1 MHNLEKSIAEWRK
14 TMMAAPAVSHETLDE
29 LENHLR
35 ENVEQLIRSGMTEP
49 EAFEHAVAQLGGA
62 RMIASEFRKLDQ
74 STWLPV
80 KLVIGFGL
88 MLAVAMM
95 IFAIAQLDAGR
106 MNFLL
111 AGHVF
116 AVTLGYGTTFLVGA
130 LGICFVA
137 QRCLSDFSPFRMRSL
152 TRVTFLLGCVAAG
165 LTAVGVIL
173 GMFWAKAEWGRYW
186 AWDKKEI
193 GAFVVIAWQLCF
205 LFAHRLSHVTI
216 RGLLVMS
223 LLGNIVVGLGW
234 FGPNLLHDGLHSYGM
249 RNYVLLLLAAVIS
262 NLGFFLIGL
271 APAGWLR
278 SRKAS

>member
-35 ENVEQLIRSGMTEP
+35 ENVEQLVRSGMTEP

-62 RMIASEFRKLDQ
+62 RMIGSEFRKLDQ

-80 KLVIGFGL
+80 KEVIGFGL
-88 MLAVAMM
+88 MSALAMM
-95 IFAIAQLDAGR
+95 IFVIAQLDVGR

-111 AGHVF
+111 ASHVF
-116 AVTLGYGTTFLVGA
+116 LVVLGYTTTFLVGA
-130 LGICFVA
+130 LGVCFVA

-152 TRVTFLLGCVAAG
+152 TRVTFLLGCVAAS
-165 LTAVGVIL
+165 LTAVGIIL
-173 GMFWAKAEWGRYW
+173 GMFWAKTEWGRYW

-216 RGLLVMS
+216 RGVLVMS

-234 FGPNLLHDGLHSYGM
+234 FGANLLHDGLHSYGM
-249 RNYVLLLLAAVIS
+249 RNYALLLLAAVIS
-262 NLGFFLIGL
+262 NFAFFLIGL

>member
-1 MHNLEKSIAEWRK
+1 MHNLERSITEWRK

-35 ENVEQLIRSGMTEP
+35 ENVEQLVRSGITER
-49 EAFEHAVAQLGGA
+49 EAFLHAVKQLGGA
-62 RMIASEFRKLDQ
+62 PAIASEFRKLDQ

-80 KLVIGFGL
+80 KLVMGFGL

-95 IFAIAQLDAGR
+95 IFVIAQLDAGR

-116 AVTLGYGTTFLVGA
+116 AVTLGYGTTFLIGA

-165 LTAVGVIL
+165 LTVVGIIL
-173 GMFWAKAEWGRYW
+173 GMLWAKAEWGWYW
-186 AWDKKEI
+186 SWDAKES
-193 GAFVVIAWQLCF
+193 GAFAVVVWQICF
-205 LFAHRLSHVTI
+205 LFAHRFACGSARNV
-216 RGLLVMS
+216 LVMS
-223 LLGNIVVGLGW
+223 LLGNIVVSLGW
-234 FGPNLLHDGLHSYGM
+234 FGANLLHDGLHSYGM
-249 RNYVLLLLAAVIS
+249 WNCALLLLAAVIS
-262 NLGFFLIGL
+262 NFVFFLIGFT
-271 APAGWLR
+271 PAGWLR

>member
-14 TMMAAPAVSHETLDE
+14 TIMAAPAVTHETLDE

-35 ENVEQLIRSGMTEP
+35 ENVEQLVRSGMTEP

-62 RMIASEFRKLDQ
+62 CMIASEFRKLNQ

-95 IFAIAQLDAGR
+95 IFVIAKLDAGR

-137 QRCLSDFSPFRMRSL
+137 QRCLSDFSPLRMPSL
-152 TRVTFLLGCVAAG
+152 TRVTFGLGCVAAG
-165 LTAVGVIL
+165 LTAVGIIL
-173 GMFWAKAEWGRYW
+173 AMFWAKDEWGRYW

-193 GAFVVIAWQLCF
+193 GAFAVMVWQVSF
-205 LFAHRLSHVTI
+205 LLAHRLSHVTI
-216 RGLLVMS
+216 RGVLVMS
-223 LLGNIVVGLGW
+223 LLGNIAVGLGW
-234 FGPNLLHDGLHSYGM
+234 FGPNLMHDGLHSYSM
-249 RNYVLLLLAAVIS
+249 RNHALLLLAAVIA
-262 NLGFFLIGL
+262 NFAFFLIGL

-278 SRKAS
+278 SRKAL

>member
-1 MHNLEKSIAEWRK
+1 MHNLEKSITEWRK

-35 ENVEQLIRSGMTEP
+35 ENVEQLVRSGMTEP
-49 EAFEHAVAQLGGA
+49 DAFEHAVAQLGGA
-62 RMIASEFRKLDQ
+62 RMIGSEFRKLDQ

-88 MLAVAMM
+88 MSVLAMM
-95 IFAIAQLDAGR
+95 IFVIAQLDVGR
-106 MNFLL
+106 MNLLL
-111 AGHVF
+111 ASHVF
-116 AVTLGYGTTFLVGA
+116 LVVLGYTTTFLVGA
-130 LGICFVA
+130 LGVCFVA
-137 QRCLSDFSPFRMRSL
+137 QRCLSDCSPFRMRSL
-152 TRVTFLLGCVAAG
+152 TRVTFLLGCVAAS
-165 LTAVGVIL
+165 LTAVGIIL
-173 GMFWAKAEWGRYW
+173 GMFWAKTEWGRYW

-216 RGLLVMS
+216 RGVLVMS

-234 FGPNLLHDGLHSYGM
+234 FGANLLHDGLHSYGM
-249 RNYVLLLLAAVIS
+249 RNYALLLLAAVIS